1 MRLAYT
7 MIDGK
12 GELDPLLHETAL
24 AAIASGRRVAGIV
37 QVNRD
42 VPGRDRCDMDA
53 IVLPDGP
60 SIRISQSLGPA
71 SRGCRLDP
79 QGLETAVAAAQAGVE
94 AGADLL
100 IVNKF
105 GKQEAA
111 GRGFRPLIA
120 AALDQGA
127 DVLVGVNGLNVAALE
142 AFSGGL
148 AQSLAPD
155 RETLLAWI
163 VAGAAAETDPERF
176 C

>member
-7 MIDGK
+7 MTNSK
-12 GELDPLLHETAL
+12 GALDPLLHDTAQAVI
-24 AAIASGRRVAGIV
+24 AAGRRVAGIV

-42 VPGRDRCDMDA
+42 VLGTERCDMDA

-60 SIRISQSLGPA
+60 IIRISQSLGRGA
-71 SRGCRLDP
+71 RGCRLDP
-79 QGLETAVAAAQAGVE
+79 EGLETAVAAAQARLD

-111 GRGFRPLIA
+111 GRGFRSLIA
-120 AALDQGA
+120 KALDQGA
-127 DVLVGVNGLNVAALE
+127 DVLVGVNQLNIDALS

-148 AQSLAPD
+148 AERLSPEQTVLLQWIN
-155 RETLLAWI
+155 RETLS
-163 VAGAAAETDPERF
+163 
-176 C
+176 